1 MISKI
6 NNADCSFAFSPEI
19 QRTSETELK
28 FRLAV
33 QITERNGSQYKQ
45 LKTYTF
51 LNEVITNAT
60 IVTADHTRQLVT
72 QQSCHITS
80 LEVYRGR
87 GKITEI
93 SQNGLMLNKQ
103 GNC

>member
-1 MISKI
+1 MALNI
-6 NNADCSFAFSPEI
+6 
-19 QRTSETELK
+19 
-28 FRLAV
+28 
-33 QITERNGSQYKQ
+33 
-45 LKTYTF
+45 KTYSF

-60 IVTADHTRQLVT
+60 IVRADNTQQLVT

-93 SQNGLMLNKQ
+93 SRNGFILTNR
-103 GNC
+103 GTVEVT